1 MVEAVYCAPGEFSRP
16 SPGVARV
23 RVAEHCAVTFVLD
36 AAPGPGGPQLSV
48 ELELLTRSHNELFA
62 QVPAGAPLHSLCSS
76 SRLRIYRVSQNIGPT
91 PTLFLSFSWVLEPVQ
106 RNF

>member
-1 MVEAVYCAPGEFSRP
+1 MVVEAVYCAPGEFSRP

-23 RVAEHCAVTFVLD
+23 RVAEHCAVTFALD

-62 QVPAGAPLHSLCSS
+62 QVPAGAPLLSLCSS
-76 SRLRIYRVSQNIGPT
+76 SRLRIYANQPACPT
-91 PTLFLSFSWVLEPVQ
+91 CLA
-106 RNF
+106 

>member
-1 MVEAVYCAPGEFSRP
+1 MYCAPGEFSRP

-62 QVPAGAPLHSLCSS
+62 QVRRSSHSALA
-76 SRLRIYRVSQNIGPT
+76 LG
-91 PTLFLSFSWVLEPVQ
+91 
-106 RNF
+106 